1 MTIKIME
8 DDEIFIESI
17 SAKNVNCFEN
27 ENGSI
32 TVLAISLVGNISYE
46 LNGMMNTTGVFEN
59 LPSGNYEVIVSDG
72 NECSEIVLFEITE
85 PSVMNIAATITTS
98 IDCFGGV
105 GEVLVEASGANGDFN
120 YSLNGET
127 NDTGVFQNLSAGIVE
142 IRVIDGNGCA
152 QIETIELVELD
163 ELFAMVNQTTVDTG
177 IGNRTV
183 TLQGKGGTGVY
194 LYSIDGQNFQSGALF
209 IELPAGDY
217 EGSILDEN
225 GCV

>member
-1 MTIKIME
+1 ME

-163 ELFAMVNQTTVDTG
+163 ELFAMVNQTTVDRG
-177 IGNRTV
+177 IGDGTV
-183 TLQGKGGTGVY
+183 TLEGTGGTGVY